1 MILYMHDFINFLL
14 IYSSKSF
21 FGVGYMS
28 FTFVTLWDT
37 VKHRLLIYTYLMYE
51 NGFEWIC

>member
-1 MILYMHDFINFLL
+1 MILYMHDFVNFLL

-21 FGVGYMS
+21 SGVGYMS
-28 FTFVTLWDT
+28 FTFVTLWDM
-37 VKHRLLIYTYLMYE
+37 VKHRPLIYTYLMYE